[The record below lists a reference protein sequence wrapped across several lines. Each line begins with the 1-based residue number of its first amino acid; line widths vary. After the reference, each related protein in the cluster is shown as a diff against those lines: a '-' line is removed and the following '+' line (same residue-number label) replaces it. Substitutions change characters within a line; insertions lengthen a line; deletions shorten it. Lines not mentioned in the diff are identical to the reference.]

1 MIEKYTQ
8 MEDSFNRF
16 MTLKTKIQH
25 LATIV
30 QNPMEL
36 TECEIALWEEEQ
48 LQVFRNEFE
57 TLVADVK
64 QYYKKKRK

>member
-1 MIEKYTQ
+1 
-8 MEDSFNRF
+8 

-25 LATIV
+25 LAAIV

-36 TECEIALWEEEQ
+36 TESEFALWEEEQ

-64 QYYKKKRK
+64 QYHKEKRG